1 MIVEVHMICSKNII
15 EIPVKRVVIIMKGKG
30 KFYLIGFIV
39 VIILIWF
46 LPKIFI
52 PSPKVGLPASCYIS
66 EQHYWPTKTTVQ
78 DIDKSYVL
86 YGTISEQ
93 KDEEELT
100 TDLST
105 TDEKLLHKKVFMNQK
120 DVSSIYIKTDDG
132 YQMFKTEQTI
142 YE

>member
-1 MIVEVHMICSKNII
+1 
-15 EIPVKRVVIIMKGKG
+15 MKGKG
-30 KFYLIGFIV
+30 KFYIIGFVV
-39 VIILIWF
+39 VIIVIWF

-52 PSPKVGLPASCYIS
+52 QSPKVGLPASCYIS

-105 TDEKLLHKKVFMNQK
+105 NDEKLLHKEVFMNQK

-142 YE
+142 YD

>member
-1 MIVEVHMICSKNII
+1 MFEKNII
-15 EIPVKRVVIIMKGKG
+15 KIPVKRMVIIMKGKG
-30 KFYLIGFIV
+30 KFYLIGFVV

-105 TDEKLLHKKVFMNQK
+105 NDEKLLHKEVFMNQK